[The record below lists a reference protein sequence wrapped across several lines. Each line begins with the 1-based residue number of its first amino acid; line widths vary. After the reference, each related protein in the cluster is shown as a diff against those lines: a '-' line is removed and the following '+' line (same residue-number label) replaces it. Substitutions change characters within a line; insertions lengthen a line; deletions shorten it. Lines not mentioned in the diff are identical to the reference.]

1 MRNSTPIC
9 LHLQTLMNAYH
20 RSAQKRI
27 FDLTFSIVVLPFA
40 LVAAVLGS
48 ILILVT
54 TGGSFLYCQK
64 RVGRDGKEFTIYKLR
79 TLKRKANDDLSG
91 MRPNDPDLIGVGR
104 FLRIWR
110 IDELPQLLNII
121 KGDMSWVGPRPERP
135 HIVERCANEIPN
147 YHKRH
152 GVLPGITG
160 LAQVNNPDAT
170 PNDNA
175 EKLSFDLEYIDKA
188 SLWMDLKI
196 LWKTSVTIG

>member
-1 MRNSTPIC
+1 MNNSIHIC

-27 FDLTFSIVVLPFA
+27 FDLMVSIVALPFA
-40 LVAAVLGS
+40 LVAVVFGS

-54 TGGSFLYCQK
+54 TGGSFLYHQK

-79 TLKRKANDDLSG
+79 TLKIEASHDLSG
-91 MRPNDPDLIGVGR
+91 MRPNDPDLLGVGR

-110 IDELPQLLNII
+110 IDELPQLWNII
-121 KGDMSWVGPRPERP
+121 IGDMSWVGPRPERP
-135 HIVERCANEIPN
+135 HIVERCASEIPN
-147 YHKRH
+147 YLERH

-160 LAQVNNPDAT
+160 LAQINNPDAT

-175 EKLSFDLEYIDKA
+175 EKLAFDLEYIDKA
-188 SLWMDLKI
+188 SFWLDLKI
-196 LWKTSVTIG
+196 LWKTLVTIG

>member
-64 RVGRDGKEFTIYKLR
+64 RVGRDGKDEGR
-79 TLKRKANDDLSG
+79 PAVPAERRVSG
-91 MRPNDPDLIGVGR
+91 MQ
-104 FLRIWR
+104 
-110 IDELPQLLNII
+110 E
-121 KGDMSWVGPRPERP
+121 
-135 HIVERCANEIPN
+135 
-147 YHKRH
+147 
-152 GVLPGITG
+152 
-160 LAQVNNPDAT
+160 NNALQ
-170 PNDNA
+170 NQ
-175 EKLSFDLEYIDKA
+175 
-188 SLWMDLKI
+188 
-196 LWKTSVTIG
+196 

>member
-40 LVAAVLGS
+40 LVAVVLGS

-79 TLKRKANDDLSG
+79 TLKRKAYDDLSG
-91 MRPNDPDLIGVGR
+91 MRPNDPDLIGVG
-104 FLRIWR
+104 L
-110 IDELPQLLNII
+110 DQ
-121 KGDMSWVGPRPERP
+121 
-135 HIVERCANEIPN
+135 
-147 YHKRH
+147 
-152 GVLPGITG
+152 G
-160 LAQVNNPDAT
+160 LSVRTLWNVVRTKFQTTSSAT
-170 PNDNA
+170 
-175 EKLSFDLEYIDKA
+175 EFCL
-188 SLWMDLKI
+188 
-196 LWKTSVTIG
+196 V